1 MKMRLLPKLL
11 LLSTVVLLLA
21 SVTGVCA
28 TWTYANPATD
38 METETG
44 FALTMSEYIWDGA
57 EDLEGGTGEDHSKLI
72 DAIINHKQ
80 YGLNTKNSYLN
91 NQINDRSSSWLFSSD
106 TLGSMD
112 FWEREDIANY
122 FSEETE
128 GLEFL
133 LYFPDGV
140 SDTYYLYTTT
150 LELGESNAPNFA
162 IGSIMYRIY
171 RTTITKN
178 EHGVYEAVK
187 SELGYAKSAY
197 YSNPITGSAWLKYP
211 SFDPASWTAGKRG
224 TGKADAILTYVG
236 QTDAAYPETKT
247 EEVYYTFTNGTA
259 ATRTITLNT
268 TDTNCKV
275 YVYDSSMKLVSETSG
290 AQGSLKMSWSAKR
303 NTVYYLVMSGGLSIP
318 YTLT

>member
-11 LLSTVVLLLA
+11 LVFTGTLLVA

-28 TWTYANPATD
+28 TWEYANPNTA
-38 METETG
+38 MNTESD
-44 FALTMSEYIWDGA
+44 FALNMSEYIWDGA

-72 DAIINHKQ
+72 DAIINHEQ
-80 YGLNTKNSYLN
+80 YGLNTTNSYLN
-91 NQINDRSSSWLFSSD
+91 NQINDRSTSWLFSSD

-112 FWEREDIANY
+112 FWERGDIANY

-140 SDTYYLYTTT
+140 SDTYYLFTTT
-150 LELGESNAPNFA
+150 LELGESNTPNFA

-178 EHGVYEAVK
+178 ADGVYEAVK

-197 YSNPITGSAWLKYP
+197 YSNPITGSAWIKYP
-211 SFDPASWTAGKRG
+211 SFDPKSWTAGKRG
-224 TGKADAILTYVG
+224 TGKNDAVLMYVG
-236 QTDAAYPETKT
+236 QTDAAYTDTKT
-247 EEVYYTFTNGTA
+247 EEVYYTFTNATA
-259 ATRTITLNT
+259 GRRTITLNT

-275 YVYDSSMKLVSETSG
+275 YVYDSSMNPVSVTAG
-290 AQGSLKMSWSAKR
+290 TQGSLSVSWSAGR
-303 NTVYYLVMSGGLSIP
+303 NSTYYIVMSGAHAIP
-318 YTLT
+318 YTLS